1 MNRKGLPFAVIVA
14 LAIVGGEDV
23 LAQSPAQEEAE
34 AVPLRVEVTISRYQ
48 DDEVTGSRPYVL
60 TLAAERESVERG
72 SLHVNADM
80 QRSRDLPPDFPRSI
94 GTTIICTARILGA
107 GRAGRY
113 LVGVMIEESWI
124 DRRSVAEAPVS
135 VVLLSFTSDNALVLR
150 DGQSRRYA
158 EAVDRVTGETVRVDV
173 TLNVLD

>member
-1 MNRKGLPFAVIVA
+1 MTRKGLPFAVTVA
-14 LAIVGGEDV
+14 LAIAGGADV

-48 DDEVTGSRPYVL
+48 DDEATGSRPYVL

-107 GRAGRY
+107 GRY

-124 DRRSVAEAPVS
+124 ERRSVAEAPVS
-135 VVLLSFTSDNALVLR
+135 AVFLSFTSDNTLVLR